1 MLQLLVEDRDLIGH
15 LKSVKKYFLIEQGDF
30 IVQFLDLCDSELS
43 QPVDCVE
50 PARYQLLIRQTLL
63 HTSIIRLESLLEL
76 STRTSAANSDQYKDN
91 LRVALLPYDLSFQ
104 MGKIQALNTVEEA
117 EYQTCDTSL
126 LSGMDAFAFGY
137 EVLSSLP
144 TYILVSCHGRWS
156 GRYP

>member
-1 MLQLLVEDRDLIGH
+1 MLTH
-15 LKSVKKYFLIEQGDF
+15 NP
-30 IVQFLDLCDSELS
+30 LS
-43 QPVDCVE
+43 FK
-50 PARYQLLIRQTLL
+50 
-63 HTSIIRLESLLEL
+63 SIIRLESLLEL

-137 EVLSSLP
+137 EVQHTAEFKL
-144 TYILVSCHGRWS
+144 ILFKTWNPLCCCRWS
-156 GRYP
+156 GQSPWC

>member
-1 MLQLLVEDRDLIGH
+1 M
-15 LKSVKKYFLIEQGDF
+15 
-30 IVQFLDLCDSELS
+30 
-43 QPVDCVE
+43 
-50 PARYQLLIRQTLL
+50 
-63 HTSIIRLESLLEL
+63 EL

-137 EVLSSLP
+137 EVVLP
-144 TYILVSCHGRWS
+144 YICPPIFEYIVRWNGRSPWC
-156 GRYP
+156 

>member
-1 MLQLLVEDRDLIGH
+1 MTHNPLS
-15 LKSVKKYFLIEQGDF
+15 LKS
-30 IVQFLDLCDSELS
+30 IV
-43 QPVDCVE
+43 
-50 PARYQLLIRQTLL
+50 
-63 HTSIIRLESLLEL
+63 RLESLLEL

-137 EVLSSLP
+137 EVQHTAEFKLS
-144 TYILVSCHGRWS
+144 G
-156 GRYP
+156 

>member
-1 MLQLLVEDRDLIGH
+1 MLKQTT
-15 LKSVKKYFLIEQGDF
+15 FLHRS
-30 IVQFLDLCDSELS
+30 IV
-43 QPVDCVE
+43 
-50 PARYQLLIRQTLL
+50 
-63 HTSIIRLESLLEL
+63 RLESLLEL

-137 EVLSSLP
+137 EVLP
-144 TYILVSCHGRWS
+144 YFIPYI
-156 GRYP
+156 

>member
-1 MLQLLVEDRDLIGH
+1 MLTHNPLS
-15 LKSVKKYFLIEQGDF
+15 LK
-30 IVQFLDLCDSELS
+30 
-43 QPVDCVE
+43 P
-50 PARYQLLIRQTLL
+50 T
-63 HTSIIRLESLLEL
+63 IRLESLLEL

-137 EVLSSLP
+137 EVQQLS
-144 TYILVSCHGRWS
+144 G
-156 GRYP
+156 

>member
-1 MLQLLVEDRDLIGH
+1 MTHNPLS
-15 LKSVKKYFLIEQGDF
+15 LK
-30 IVQFLDLCDSELS
+30 
-43 QPVDCVE
+43 P
-50 PARYQLLIRQTLL
+50 
-63 HTSIIRLESLLEL
+63 IIRLESLLEL

-137 EVLSSLP
+137 EVQHIAELELS
-144 TYILVSCHGRWS
+144 V
-156 GRYP
+156 